1 MMQVNE
7 SGKAWTV
14 DILKGGD
21 SMTAVFTVIAIL
33 GAIKLTDI
41 LIALDK

>member
-7 SGKAWTV
+7 SVRAWTV
-14 DILKGGD
+14 DILKEGD
-21 SMTAVFTVIAIL
+21 DMTAFVLVFAIL

-41 LIALDK
+41 LMALDK

>member
-1 MMQVNE
+1 MKRVNE
-7 SGKAWTV
+7 SVTAWTV

-21 SMTAVFTVIAIL
+21 SMTAIIIVISIL
-33 GAIKLTDI
+33 GAIKLTDM